1 MKKNPQKQRITCRC
15 AKSIYII
22 INQRIELKKQIRRVR
37 ANVCP
42 HSAITLALTAA
53 STMNKGIER
62 KYEGMR
68 AKMKKNFYGRIAKA
82 EFNLFL

>member
-1 MKKNPQKQRITCRC
+1 M
-15 AKSIYII
+15 
-22 INQRIELKKQIRRVR
+22 R

-42 HSAITLALTAA
+42 HSAIILALTAE

-68 AKMKKNFYGRIAKA
+68 AKMKKNFYGRITKASLVGA
-82 EFNLFL
+82 EFSTDVFMTEPFLVER

>member
-1 MKKNPQKQRITCRC
+1 
-15 AKSIYII
+15 
-22 INQRIELKKQIRRVR
+22 VR